1 MAIIRSLLDLDFYKL
16 TMAQLVWS
24 KHPAARVTYAFKN
37 RTKKVRL
44 ADIVSEADLRR
55 ELDHV
60 RTLRFAQAE
69 LDWLR
74 KQGMFEPGFL
84 ERLEGLKLPPYELA
98 VEDGQFRIEV
108 TGRWLEA
115 IWWETLILSIV
126 NELYYRAVIG
136 QSGADRHAVR
146 AEGKLRLER
155 KLRLLRDEAPLAR
168 IIEFGTRRRFS
179 RDWQEEAIRTVLEIC
194 PDQLLGTSN
203 VRLARKFGLK
213 PIGTFA
219 HELYMVYSGIYHR
232 DDDDIRR
239 SHNRVIRDWWEMYGG
254 PLSIALTDTYGSDFF
269 FRDFTRDQAE
279 GWRGLRQD
287 SGDPVAFGERTIGF
301 YRDRFIDPK
310 GKVIV
315 FSDGLDEKA
324 IIALHQRFA
333 GRIGLAFGWG
343 TNLTNDLG
351 FAPLSLV
358 VKVTRSCG
366 HPTVK
371 LSDTLAK
378 AMGPAEEVERYVRIF
393 GYAGGSD
400 RDCVY

>member
-1 MAIIRSLLDLDFYKL
+1 MSIIRSLLDLDFYKL
-16 TMAQLVWS
+16 TMAQLVWRR
-24 KHPAARVTYAFKN
+24 HAGVPVTYAFKN

-44 ADIVSEADLRR
+44 ADVVSEADLRR

-60 RTLRFAQAE
+60 RTLRFAKAE
-69 LDWLR
+69 LAWLG
-74 KQGMFEPGFL
+74 KLGIFKPGFL
-84 ERLEGLKLPPYELA
+84 RKLAGLKLPPYRLS

-108 TGRWLEA
+108 SGRWLET

-126 NELYYRAVIG
+126 NELYYRAVLERDG
-136 QSGADRHAVR
+136 VNRWEAR
-146 AEGKLRLER
+146 AQGKLRLER
-155 KLRLLRDEAPLAR
+155 KLRLLKDRAPLAR

-179 RDWQEEAIRTVLEIC
+179 RAWQEEAIRTILEIC

-219 HELYMVYSGIYHR
+219 HEMPMVYSGICHA
-232 DDDDIRR
+232 DDGDIRR
-239 SHNRVIRDWWEMYGG
+239 SHNLMLRDWWDEYGG
-254 PLSIALTDTYGSDFF
+254 PLSIALTDTYGTDFF
-269 FRDFTRDQAE
+269 FRDFTREQAE
-279 GWRGLRQD
+279 AWRGLRQD
-287 SGDPVAFGERTIGF
+287 SGDPFEFGEKAIRF

-310 GKVIV
+310 GKVVI
-315 FSDGLDEKA
+315 FSDGLDEQA
-324 IIALHQRFA
+324 VIALQERFA

-358 VKVTRSCG
+358 VKVVVSCG

-371 LSDTLAK
+371 LSDTLGK
-378 AMGPAEEVERYVRIF
+378 AMGPAEEIERYVRIF
-393 GYAGGSD
+393 GYSGGSD